1 MTKKQIIKNKEENT
15 ELVKKQDTIS
25 VGYSGKV
32 KVTVVDDRKVVSR
45 KVGHNAGGQPLF
57 LFLAQCLCGNYE
69 NAKTSQPLKIKLFYN
84 KAETVADATDN
95 IEAWASSSSSGSSSS
110 EKVTSASNFIF
121 VNGPGTPEEIEIT
134 DKNTNNKT
142 KNGYKAILHFRVP
155 FVFVTQN
162 KVNQICLYAQNEN
175 DDKKY
180 SAYYLFKA
188 SEDEKKLAPI
198 KVNNQQASYN
208 LIIEWEL
215 SIANVKV
222 TNTQTASGSGGNE

>member
-1 MTKKQIIKNKEENT
+1 MAKKQTIKNKKENT
-15 ELVKKQDTIS
+15 EIVKKQDTIS

-84 KAETVADATDN
+84 KAKTRTDATRN
-95 IEAWASSSSSGSSSS
+95 IEGWVSSAGN
-110 EKVTSASNFIF
+110 TSIDEASNFIF
-121 VNGPGTPEEIEIT
+121 VNGPSATEEIE
-134 DKNTNNKT
+134 DKKGK
-142 KNGYKAILHFRVP
+142 KNGYKAIMHFRVP
-155 FVFVTQN
+155 FSFVTHDEI
-162 KVNQICLYAQNEN
+162 NQICLYAQNES
-175 DDKKY
+175 DPKEY
-180 SAYYLFKA
+180 SAYYLFTDSIDA
-188 SEDEKKLAPI
+188 EKLAPI

-215 SIANVKV
+215 SIANVEA
-222 TNTQTASGSGGNE
+222 TNTQTASGGNE

>member
-1 MTKKQIIKNKEENT
+1 MEKNQTIKNKKENP
-15 ELVKKQDTIS
+15 EIIKKQDTIS

-57 LFLAQCLCGNYE
+57 LFLAQCLCGNYA
-69 NAKTSQPLKIKLFYN
+69 NAKSLQPLKIKLFYN
-84 KAETVADATDN
+84 DITNVTGATDDVTKAITN
-95 IEAWASSSSSGSSSS
+95 INNWVDDDNIKE
-110 EKVTSASNFIF
+110 ASNFIF
-121 VNGPGTPEEIEIT
+121 ANVAGTTEEI
-134 DKNTNNKT
+134 KT

-155 FVFVTQN
+155 FSFVTKN
-162 KVNQICLYAQNEN
+162 EVNQICLYAQNEN

-180 SAYYLFKA
+180 SAYYLFKD

-215 SIANVKV
+215 SISNVEV
-222 TNTQTASGSGGNE
+222 TNTQTAPGGNE

>member
-1 MTKKQIIKNKEENT
+1 MTKKQTIKNKKENP
-15 ELVKKQDTIS
+15 EIVKKQDTIS

-57 LFLAQCLCGNYE
+57 QFLAQCLCGNYE

-84 KAETVADATDN
+84 NATNENDAITN
-95 IEAWASSSSSGSSSS
+95 IQNWVKS
-110 EKVTSASNFIF
+110 EGDSTSVVSASNFIF
-121 VNGPGTPEEIEIT
+121 VNGPGATEKIEDEEG
-134 DKNTNNKT
+134 N

-155 FVFVTQN
+155 FAFVTQN
-162 KVNQICLYAQNEN
+162 KVNQICLYAQTEN

-180 SAYYLFKA
+180 SAYYLFKD
-188 SEDEKKLAPI
+188 SKDEKKLAPI
-198 KVNNQQASYN
+198 EVNNQQASYS

-215 SIANVKV
+215 SIANVKT
-222 TNTQTASGSGGNE
+222 TNTQAASGGNE

>member
-1 MTKKQIIKNKEENT
+1 MEKNQTIKNKKENP
-15 ELVKKQDTIS
+15 EIIKKQDTIS

-57 LFLAQCLCGNYE
+57 RFLAQCLCGNYE
-69 NAKTSQPLKIKLFYN
+69 NAKALQPLKIKLFYN
-84 KAETVADATDN
+84 DAKDVAVATDN
-95 IEAWASSSSSGSSSS
+95 IEAWASSGSSSS

-121 VNGPGTPEEIEIT
+121 VNGPSVPEERKIT
-134 DKNTNNKT
+134 DKQGNLVA

-155 FVFVTQN
+155 FAFVTQT

-175 DDKKY
+175 DDKNY
-180 SAYYLFKA
+180 SAYYLFKDIT
-188 SEDEKKLAPI
+188 DEKKLAPI

-222 TNTQTASGSGGNE
+222 TNTQTASGGDE

>member
-1 MTKKQIIKNKEENT
+1 MAKKQTIKNKKENT
-15 ELVKKQDTIS
+15 EIVKKQDTIS

-57 LFLAQCLCGNYE
+57 RFLAQCLCGNYE
-69 NAKTSQPLKIKLFYN
+69 NAKASQPLKIKLFYN
-84 KAETVADATDN
+84 KAETVSDATDN
-95 IEAWASSSSSGSSSS
+95 IEAWASSGSSSS

-121 VNGPGTPEEIEIT
+121 VNGPSTPEEREIT

-155 FVFVTQN
+155 FAFVTQD
-162 KVNQICLYAQNEN
+162 KVNQICLYAQSEN
-175 DDKKY
+175 DDKRY
-180 SAYYLFKA
+180 SAYYLFKD
-188 SEDEKKLAPI
+188 SKNKEKLAPI

-215 SIANVKV
+215 SISNVKV
-222 TNTQTASGSGGNE
+222 TNTQTASGGNE

>member
-1 MTKKQIIKNKEENT
+1 MTKKQTIKNKEENT
-15 ELVKKQDTIS
+15 EIVKKQDTIS

-57 LFLAQCLCGNYE
+57 KFLAQCLCGNYE

-84 KAETVADATDN
+84 KTETETVAEATKN
-95 IEAWASSSSSGSSSS
+95 IQDWVKS
-110 EKVTSASNFIF
+110 EGDFTNITSASNFIF
-121 VNGPGTPEEIEIT
+121 VNGPSTPEEIKIT
-134 DKNTNNKT
+134 DENGNLVA

-155 FVFVTQN
+155 FAFVTQDE
-162 KVNQICLYAQNEN
+162 VNQICLYAQDEN
-175 DDKKY
+175 NDKKY
-180 SAYYLFKA
+180 SAYYLFKDIK
-188 SEDEKKLAPI
+188 DEKKLAPI
-198 KVNNQQASYN
+198 KVNNQQVSYN

-222 TNTQTASGSGGNE
+222 TNTQTASGGNE

>member
-1 MTKKQIIKNKEENT
+1 MEKKQIIKNKEENP
-15 ELVKKQDTIS
+15 EIIKKQDTIS

-84 KAETVADATDN
+84 NATNENDATKN
-95 IEAWASSSSSGSSSS
+95 IQNWVKS
-110 EKVTSASNFIF
+110 EGDFTNITSASNFIF
-121 VNGPGTPEEIEIT
+121 VNATGATEEIKDEEG
-134 DKNTNNKT
+134 N

-155 FVFVTQN
+155 FSFVTHDEI
-162 KVNQICLYAQNEN
+162 NQICLYAQNDSN
-175 DDKKY
+175 DKNY
-180 SAYYLFKA
+180 SAYYLFTADKVD
-188 SEDEKKLAPI
+188 STGTKKLAPI
-198 KVNNQQASYN
+198 KVDNQQASYN

-215 SIANVKV
+215 SIANVEAI
-222 TNTQTASGSGGNE
+222 NTQAASGGNE

>member
-1 MTKKQIIKNKEENT
+1 MTSKQAIKNKKENT
-15 ELVKKQDTIS
+15 EVVKKQDTIS
-25 VGYSGKV
+25 IGYSGKV

-84 KAETVADATDN
+84 NATNENDAITN
-95 IEAWASSSSSGSSSS
+95 IQNWVKS
-110 EKVTSASNFIF
+110 EGDFTSVVSASNFIF
-121 VNGPGTPEEIEIT
+121 VNGPSTPEEIKIT
-134 DKNTNNKT
+134 DENGNLVA

-155 FVFVTQN
+155 FAFVTQDE
-162 KVNQICLYAQNEN
+162 VNQICLYAQDEN
-175 DDKKY
+175 NDKKY
-180 SAYYLFKA
+180 SAYYLFKDIK
-188 SEDEKKLAPI
+188 DEKKLAPI
-198 KVNNQQASYN
+198 KVNNQQVSYN

-222 TNTQTASGSGGNE
+222 TNIQTASGGNE

>member
-1 MTKKQIIKNKEENT
+1 MTKEQIIKNKNENP
-15 ELVKKQDTIS
+15 EVVKKQDTIS

-57 LFLAQCLCGNYE
+57 RFLAQCLCGNYE
-69 NAKTSQPLKIKLFYN
+69 NAKALQPLKIKLFHN
-84 KAETVADATDN
+84 KTETVAEATKN
-95 IEAWASSSSSGSSSS
+95 IQNWVKS
-110 EKVTSASNFIF
+110 EGDFTNITSASNFIF
-121 VNGPGTPEEIEIT
+121 VNATGATEEIKDEEG
-134 DKNTNNKT
+134 N

-155 FVFVTQN
+155 FSFVTKN
-162 KVNQICLYAQNEN
+162 EVNQICLYAQSEN

-180 SAYYLFKA
+180 SAYYLFKD
-188 SEDEKKLAPI
+188 SKDEKKLAPI

-222 TNTQTASGSGGNE
+222 TNTQTASGGNE